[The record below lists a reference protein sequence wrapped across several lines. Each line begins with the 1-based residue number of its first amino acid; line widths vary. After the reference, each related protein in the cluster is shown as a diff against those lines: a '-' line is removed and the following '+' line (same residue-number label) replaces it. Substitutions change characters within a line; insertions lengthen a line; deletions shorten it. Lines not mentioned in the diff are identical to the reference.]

1 MSEICSHYW
10 ISIAVYVKKVLDSN
24 MINVSL
30 IFTWQLLAVLN
41 TLHRSL
47 YAFVILIKGVSIIVI
62 RTGPQKM
69 EKTWTKKLVH
79 KISIFEKKKLLMCIH
94 EFKLLYKNMLSFSF
108 I

>member
-24 MINVSL
+24 MINVSF

-62 RTGPQKM
+62 RTGPQKIVKNLDQ
-69 EKTWTKKLVH
+69 KTGWLKST
-79 KISIFEKKKLLMCIH
+79 
-94 EFKLLYKNMLSFSF
+94 
-108 I
+108 